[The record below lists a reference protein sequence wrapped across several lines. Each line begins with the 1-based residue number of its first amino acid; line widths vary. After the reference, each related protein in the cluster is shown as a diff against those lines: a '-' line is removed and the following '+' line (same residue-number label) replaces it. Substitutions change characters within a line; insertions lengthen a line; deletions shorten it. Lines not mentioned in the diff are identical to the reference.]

1 MTDLLNPPVRRVE
14 TVEDPTP
21 PRLTHRDF
29 MRLAPEDAKAE
40 LIDGEFLVMPASF
53 DIHERLQGFLFAVI
67 TVFVSR
73 HGLGQVRGSRS
84 AVHIGEHDTYEPDI
98 LFVGQARADIIT
110 ESHITAAPDLVIE
123 ILSAST
129 ARYDRGPKLAGY
141 SAAGVRELWLIDPY
155 GPAGTQFFQQ
165 QADKLVEVAAVD
177 GLLRSLALPGF
188 DLRTA
193 WLWPNEQG
201 ALPNTVDVLK
211 VLGVV

>member
-1 MTDLLNPPVRRVE
+1 MTELLNPPVRRVE
-14 TVEDPTP
+14 TVETAP

-40 LIDGEFLVMPASF
+40 LIEGRIIVMPPPLYV
-53 DIHERLQGFLFAVI
+53 HEQLQGLLFAVMKI
-67 TVFVSR
+67 FADRSK
-73 HGLGQVRGSRS
+73 LGQVLGSRS
-84 AVHIGEHDTYEPDI
+84 AVYISESETYEPDI
-98 LFVGQARADIIT
+98 LFVQRERLRIISERRLT
-110 ESHITAAPDLVIE
+110 EAPDLVIE
-123 ILSAST
+123 ILSSST
-129 ARYDRGPKLAGY
+129 ERYDRGPKLAGY

-165 QADKLVEVAAVD
+165 QDGKLVEVAAVD
-177 GLLRSLALPGF
+177 GVLRSLALPGF

-193 WLWPNEQG
+193 WLWPDEHG